1 MLVSNIGHMAN
12 VSNFRRS
19 GNPCLFAFSMP
30 GPGRDGPPDSRTG
43 LLSLKMGVVRTGV
56 AFFDLD
62 KTIIAKSSTLAFA
75 RPLHKAGLLRRR
87 TLLRAAT
94 AQVIYRMAGADQE
107 KLDKLRDQLVSL
119 TKGMEASRIRELVE
133 ETIDEVVAPLVY
145 EEALDLMDE
154 HRRAGREVV
163 IMSISP
169 EEVAR
174 PLAAHL
180 GVDHV
185 IATRSTVDAEG
196 CYAGELAFYASGT
209 AKADAIRR
217 LAEEWQV
224 DLDRCYAYSDSAT
237 DLPMLEA
244 VGHPVAVNPDRALRA
259 VAAERSW
266 PVAEFDSPVTLRT
279 RFQTLPRPGAP
290 LVSGTVLATAIA
302 GAVTLWA
309 WKSRQRVMTG
319 ARLKG

>member
-1 MLVSNIGHMAN
+1 
-12 VSNFRRS
+12 
-19 GNPCLFAFSMP
+19 
-30 GPGRDGPPDSRTG
+30 
-43 LLSLKMGVVRTGV
+43 MGDVRTGV

-94 AQVIYRMAGADQE
+94 AQAVYRMAGADQE
-107 KLDKLRDQLVSL
+107 KLDQLRDRLVSL
-119 TKGMEASRIRELVE
+119 TKGIEASRIRELVE
-133 ETIDEVVAPLVY
+133 ETIDEVLTPLVY

-185 IATRSTVDAEG
+185 IATRSTVDEEG

-209 AKADAIRR
+209 AKAEAIGQ
-217 LAEEWQV
+217 LAEEWRI
-224 DLDRCYAYSDSAT
+224 DLDRCYAYSDSVT

-244 VGHPVAVNPDRALRA
+244 VGHPVAVNPDRALRE
-259 VAAERSW
+259 VAAERGW
-266 PVAEFDSPVTLRT
+266 PVAEFDSLVNLRS
-279 RFQTLPRPGAP
+279 RLQTLARPAP
-290 LVSGTVLATAIA
+290 LVSGTVVATAIA

-309 WKSRQRVMTG
+309 LKARQRAT
-319 ARLKG
+319 